1 MLYYSTQAPRDRM
14 GHLADDKL
22 AFRLIEVVYRN
33 LEVELEKHGESA
45 FAKPQGNN
53 RLTGAGPLRIR
64 PAGEVTMR

>member
-33 LEVELEKHGESA
+33 LEVELEK
-45 FAKPQGNN
+45 QGISICKA
-53 RLTGAGPLRIR
+53 TGQQSTYGGGTLADT
-64 PAGEVTMR
+64 ASW